1 MSKKW
6 IFTFKKKKNVNWP
19 WKAHSALYSRA
30 KIDCDKKWKVFLIRT
45 FFYQRPLLRWAI
57 WGERRLEFQPQLFQQ
72 KLPLN
77 IFSRLLKHLCESF
90 PRLWTSPSKLLR
102 YILDIHVP
110 YHLTPLCI
118 YFHVQAA
125 QEKYVTMILDYNTDP
140 LGPHSLCCPI
150 KYHPRANILG
160 LKSGP
165 DQPLTKWEISILYP
179 HLRSLSWLSIIV
191 KRNDWEQSCSSVLSY
206 LWNM

>member
-1 MSKKW
+1 MKGCSEKTTILTFFQALPNYCAHQISNFSDPFSRFLPRTSQKW
-6 IFTFKKKKNVNWP
+6 IFTFKKD
-19 WKAHSALYSRA
+19 HSALCSRT
-30 KIDCDKKWKVFLIRT
+30 KIDCDKRRKVFLIRT

-77 IFSRLLKHLCESF
+77 IFSRLLKHICESF

-110 YHLTPLCI
+110 YHLTPLCL

-125 QEKYVTMILDYNTDP
+125 QENMLLWFSITILILVVPIVCVVPSNII
-140 LGPHSLCCPI
+140 LGP
-150 KYHPRANILG
+150 
-160 LKSGP
+160 
-165 DQPLTKWEISILYP
+165 IS
-179 HLRSLSWLSIIV
+179 W
-191 KRNDWEQSCSSVLSY
+191 D
-206 LWNM
+206 